1 MELGG
6 KWRQDKTLALA
17 ESWLLLLLHLLLGE
31 DKFLCWMKE
40 ILLQLVIEHSIIQN
54 YQVLREYILL

>member
-40 ILLQLVIEHSIIQN
+40 ILQQLVIEHSIIQN
-54 YQVLREYILL
+54 YQVL